1 MFFVYS
7 IKDQKIEQNQKK
19 SLKKEQNLD
28 FFSQNKIEEKQNLP
42 NYNLSIQTN
51 SSSYSSKGGFSTS
64 FFSEQYISDDIQEM
78 QNKNKFI
85 GKKRKYFKII
95 NKEGGHN
102 LNENKAL
109 KELKKLK
116 NYNNNNLVENI
127 DVNEGRWNNEEN
139 YRFLKAIYNYGNDWK
154 EVKRYIGTRTTN
166 QVRSHAQKFI
176 MKLKTFKDSEI
187 GIDFTLKE
195 IKKPSDIVDVIKKSE
210 INNKNDNLLL
220 LLNQKLSEKII
231 KNSGNLNI
239 FNITNEANDIIKNSY
254 INNIENGD
262 NTIKSNIK
270 EKENNNI
277 NSENI
282 NNDAIENQNKTNKNE
297 ELNEIKFENDS
308 EKKEIK
314 YEMKNEKG
322 KKEIPEEDNCY
333 FDCSNSCCL
342 DNNNK
347 YIIIDG
353 IAFENNKDN
362 FLTLKNQNI
371 KSKELATISII
382 NGKYFS

>member
-1 MFFVYS
+1 M
-7 IKDQKIEQNQKK
+7 
-19 SLKKEQNLD
+19 KKEQNLD
-28 FFSQNKIEEKQNLP
+28 FFSPNKTEEKQNLS
-42 NYNLSIQTN
+42 NYSLSIQTN
-51 SSSYSSKGGFSTS
+51 SSSDSTKGGFFTS
-64 FFSEQYISDDIQEM
+64 FLSEQYISDDTPEM
-78 QNKNKFI
+78 QNKNEFI
-85 GKKRKYFKII
+85 GKKHKYFKII

-127 DVNEGRWNNEEN
+127 EVNEGRWNNEEN
-139 YRFLKAIYNYGNDWK
+139 IRFLKAIYNYGNDWK
-154 EVKRYIGTRTTN
+154 EVQRYVGTRTTN

-176 MKLKTFKDSEI
+176 MKIKTFKDSEI

-231 KNSGNLNI
+231 KNSGNFNI

-254 INNIENGD
+254 IDNIENGD

-270 EKENNNI
+270 EKEKNNI

-282 NNDAIENQNKTNKNE
+282 NNDIIAKQNKTNKNE

-314 YEMKNEKG
+314 DEVKNEKG

-333 FDCSNSCCL
+333 FDCANSCCL

-362 FLTLKNQNI
+362 FLFLKNQYI

>member
-19 SLKKEQNLD
+19 SLKNEQNLD
-28 FFSQNKIEEKQNLP
+28 FFSPNKIEEKQNLP
-42 NYNLSIQTN
+42 NYSLSIQTN
-51 SSSYSSKGGFSTS
+51 SSSDSSKGGFFTS
-64 FFSEQYISDDIQEM
+64 FLSEQYISDDIQEM
-78 QNKNKFI
+78 QNKNEFI
-85 GKKRKYFKII
+85 GKKHKYFKII

-109 KELKKLK
+109 KELKKVK

-139 YRFLKAIYNYGNDWK
+139 IRFLKAIYNYGNDWK
-154 EVKRYIGTRTTN
+154 EVQRYVGTRTTN

-176 MKLKTFKDSEI
+176 MKIKTFKDSEI

-195 IKKPSDIVDVIKKSE
+195 IKKPSDIVDIIKKSE

-231 KNSGNLNI
+231 KNSGNFNI

-254 INNIENGD
+254 IDNIENGD

-270 EKENNNI
+270 EKEKNNI

-282 NNDAIENQNKTNKNE
+282 NNDIIAKQNKTNKNE

-314 YEMKNEKG
+314 DEVKNEKG

-333 FDCSNSCCL
+333 FDCANSCCL

-362 FLTLKNQNI
+362 FLFLKNQYI

>member
-1 MFFVYS
+1 M
-7 IKDQKIEQNQKK
+7 
-19 SLKKEQNLD
+19 
-28 FFSQNKIEEKQNLP
+28 
-42 NYNLSIQTN
+42 
-51 SSSYSSKGGFSTS
+51 
-64 FFSEQYISDDIQEM
+64 
-78 QNKNKFI
+78 
-85 GKKRKYFKII
+85 
-95 NKEGGHN
+95 
-102 LNENKAL
+102 
-109 KELKKLK
+109 
-116 NYNNNNLVENI
+116 
-127 DVNEGRWNNEEN
+127 
-139 YRFLKAIYNYGNDWK
+139 KAIYNYGNDWK

-195 IKKPSDIVDVIKKSE
+195 IKKLSDIVDVIKESE

-231 KNSGNLNI
+231 KNPGNFNI
-239 FNITNEANDIIKNSY
+239 FNITNEVNEANDIIKNSY
-254 INNIENGD
+254 INNIENED
-262 NTIKSNIK
+262 NAIKSNIK
-270 EKENNNI
+270 EKEKNNI

-282 NNDAIENQNKTNKNE
+282 NNDAIAKQNKTNKNE

-314 YEMKNEKG
+314 DEIKSEKG

-333 FDCSNSCCL
+333 FDCTNSCCIG
-342 DNNNK
+342 NNNK

-362 FLTLKNQNI
+362 FLSLQNQYI
-371 KSKELATISII
+371 KAKELATISII

>member
-19 SLKKEQNLD
+19 SLKNEQNLD
-28 FFSQNKIEEKQNLP
+28 FFSPNKIEEKQNLP
-42 NYNLSIQTN
+42 NYSLSIQTN
-51 SSSYSSKGGFSTS
+51 SSSDSSKGGFFTS
-64 FFSEQYISDDIQEM
+64 FLSEQYISDDIQEM
-78 QNKNKFI
+78 QNKNEFI
-85 GKKRKYFKII
+85 GKKHKYFKII

-109 KELKKLK
+109 KELKKVK

-139 YRFLKAIYNYGNDWK
+139 IRFLKAIYNYGNDWK
-154 EVKRYIGTRTTN
+154 EVQRYVGTRTTN

-176 MKLKTFKDSEI
+176 MKIKTFKDSEI

-195 IKKPSDIVDVIKKSE
+195 IKKPSDIVDIIKKSE

-231 KNSGNLNI
+231 KNSGNFNI

-270 EKENNNI
+270 EKEKNNI

-282 NNDAIENQNKTNKNE
+282 NNDIIAKQNKTNKNE
-297 ELNEIKFENDS
+297 ELNEIEFENDS

-314 YEMKNEKG
+314 DEVKNEKG

-333 FDCSNSCCL
+333 FDCANSCCL

-362 FLTLKNQNI
+362 FLFLKNQCI